1 MALIMITKITLVMQQ
16 LDSQAYIS
24 QRTITVK
31 SQTWDSKQQQKL
43 GDIKIKKIKNKK
55 Q

>member
-1 MALIMITKITLVMQQ
+1 MTTKITLVMQQ
-16 LDSQAYIS
+16 LDSQAYVS

-43 GDIKIKKIKNKK
+43 RDIKINKN
-55 Q
+55 